1 MKLFNRTFATAARC
15 QLGASKRKQQ
25 DIDLWRLNE
34 TKHKQQPQEGS
45 YIDLERTLA

>member
-25 DIDLWRLNE
+25 DIDLWRLSE